1 MDIVTLRVRV
11 RVVPSL
17 DGTFAV
23 FDGDR
28 TLYVEH
34 HRDKRK
40 LRRRI
45 RKALKSLRLS
55 TK

>member
-1 MDIVTLRVRV
+1 MDTVTVRMRV

-34 HRDKRK
+34 HRDRRK

-45 RKALKSLRLS
+45 RKALKSLMLS
-55 TK
+55 LR